1 MDTVIDFLFI
11 KKILLF
17 KKIRGQREI
26 NVLCKKQQL
35 CNLREKK
42 ETIRLAENINV
53 LFYHDLKLEFLN
65 S

>member
-1 MDTVIDFLFI
+1 MGKVIDFLFI
-11 KKILLF
+11 KKIILF
-17 KKIRGQREI
+17 KKIEGQREI
-26 NVLCKKQQL
+26 NVLCKQQQL